1 MSKALE
7 EFNFF
12 DPEVMKC
19 PFAFYEKARAEAPVY
34 KMPGADVY
42 FITQYAD
49 VKLVARKPK
58 QFSSEFGQLM
68 QSAEPDPRVAAE
80 YAKGYPGVAT
90 MLTRDA
96 PAHNRYRALVNPAFS
111 EKRVRE
117 LRPHMEEIVHELM
130 AKLPRSGPVD
140 FFAAVAV
147 PLPVWVIAD
156 ALGVS
161 RDDLPKFKHWS
172 DCSVAQFSLV
182 TTPDQDIYIAQQI
195 VEFQHYFAARIEER
209 RVNPSDDVVS
219 ALVHARIDGEGPLDV
234 PEMLSIIQQILVA
247 GNETTTATLAAGMVH
262 LIQRPDVLEQ
272 IRSDRSLI
280 PRFVEEILRLESPSA
295 GMWRIALEDTEV
307 HGVMIPAGAKV
318 MIRWDSANR
327 DEQVFACPNDVDLER
342 TNSMEHLAFGYGIH
356 MCLGHVLARQE
367 LNIAFNIIL
376 DELKSWK
383 MAKGHE
389 ELVYLPNALLHGLG
403 ELHLEIEKF

>member
-1 MSKALE
+1 MNKALD

-34 KMPGADVY
+34 RMPGADVY

-58 QFSSEFGQLM
+58 QFSSEFGRLM

-117 LRPHMEEIVHELM
+117 LRPHMEEIVRDLM
-130 AKLPRSGPVD
+130 ANLPSSGPVD

-182 TTPDQDIYIAQQI
+182 TTPEQDIYIAQQI
-195 VEFQHYFAARIEER
+195 VEFQRYFAERIEER
-209 RVNPSDDVVS
+209 RSNPSDDVVS
-219 ALVHARIDGEGPLDV
+219 ALVHAQIEGERPLDV

-262 LIQRPDVLEQ
+262 LVQRPDVLEK
-272 IRSDRSLI
+272 IRADRTLVD
-280 PRFVEEILRLESPSA
+280 RFIEEILRLESPSA

-327 DEQVFACPNDVDLER
+327 DEQVFACPNDVDLQRE
-342 TNSMEHLAFGYGIH
+342 NSLDHLAFGYGIH

-383 MAKGHE
+383 LAKGHE